1 MALRKFVEE
10 DRQTNALNLMPL
22 IDVVFNL
29 LIFFLVATQFSQEEK
44 ALDVRLPESHEAKPI
59 TRAPKI
65 LVVNVH
71 PDGRL
76 LLGRNEVKEQRLL
89 AVLRTS
95 RANFPHQIVELRGDT
110 AAFYGRMVRVISL
123 CLEAGVPSSNIQ
135 LAVVEPRKT

>member
-10 DRQTNALNLMPL
+10 DRESNALNLMPL

-44 ALDVRLPESHEAKPI
+44 ALDVKLPESHQAKPI

-65 LVVNVH
+65 LIVNVY

-76 LLGRNEVKEQRLL
+76 MLGRREVEEQRLL

-95 RANFPHQIVELRGDT
+95 RANFPRNTLICR
-110 AAFYGRMVRVISL
+110 S
-123 CLEAGVPSSNIQ
+123 
-135 LAVVEPRKT
+135 